1 MADEKYV
8 KSPESSEWGNMNS
21 EEESVRVTY
30 NAIIVFLILYW
41 VLFYL
46 ATHVFNQ
53 TLKL

>member
-1 MADEKYV
+1 MAHEKYL
-8 KSPESSEWGNMNS
+8 KSFKSSEWDNMNS
-21 EEESVRVTY
+21 EEESTRVTY

-41 VLFYL
+41 VLFYV